1 VWDAAVTW
9 RTRAACKDRSDLD
22 WDNDTTDETREVC
35 LACPVLFPCAVE
47 GLRLKECIGTW
58 AATSEQER
66 RAIRRGRL
74 TVNDVW
80 RAHENLRQM

>member
-1 VWDAAVTW
+1 VNW
-9 RTRAACKDRSDLD
+9 RTQALCKDRPDLD
-22 WDNDTTDETREVC
+22 WDDETTDDTRRVC
-35 LACPVLFPCAVE
+35 LACPVKVDCAVE

-74 TVNDVW
+74 TVSDVW
-80 RAHENLRQM
+80 RRYADM